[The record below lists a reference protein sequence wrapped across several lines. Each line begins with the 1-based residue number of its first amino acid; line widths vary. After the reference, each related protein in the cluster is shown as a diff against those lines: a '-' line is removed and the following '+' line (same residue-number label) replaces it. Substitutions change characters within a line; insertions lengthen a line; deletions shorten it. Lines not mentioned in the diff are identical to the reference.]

1 MRTMLGSLRRLGV
14 VTLALIALIAF
25 VSGNGATGQTPEKKG
40 EQKATSAK
48 EDTPKETPA
57 KSPGTSGSGSSV
69 TDADVIAY
77 INQMI
82 EDGWKDNKITP
93 SRYATD
99 HEWLRRVYLDIVG
112 RIPAVQEINDFF
124 AGHSGTSG
132 FGLGKSRAALL
143 KGIAPV
149 ETGSALSAD
158 KGHPG
163 LLVDV
168 DYAKN
173 WANLWTV
180 WLLTRTSPP
189 GIDREKMRF
198 WLEEQFAKNE
208 PYDKIV
214 TKLITA
220 TGKVDT
226 DEGAAANFIASHV
239 GEMTPTGERSRF
251 GLYEMVPVTS
261 RTTKLFLGVQT
272 QCTQC
277 HNHPFIDDRKQNQY
291 WGINAFF
298 RQVER
303 EPQTIGMQRNNQVDR
318 RYTVRDNLKANNELG
333 VFYEQRNGLLLRTSP
348 TYLDGTKLDL
358 GPKDSPHEVNRR
370 AELAHL
376 ITKDPYFAKEIVNR
390 MWAHFMGRGFTNPVD
405 DFGEHN
411 PPSHPELLDRLAKD
425 FAATGYNLHRLV
437 YWITMSKPYALSS
450 VANNTNLKSDTDQYF
465 SRMLLKSMTPE
476 QLVDSIFT
484 ATNAEQTKT
493 SKEERRK
500 LYDDWMRDFT
510 VNFGD
515 DEGNEATF
523 NGTVVQALL
532 LMNGSKLNETTK
544 TKPGSTVARA
554 ATMGTNGINHLFL
567 AALGRP
573 ATGSEI
579 AKVRGLAGAGKDPLQ
594 DVLWALLNSN
604 EFILNH

>member
-1 MRTMLGSLRRLGV
+1 MRTTPGRFRRLAA
-14 VTLALIALIAF
+14 VTTALIAF
-25 VSGNGATGQTPEKKG
+25 VALVASNAATGQTPEKKSDTKEAPG
-40 EQKATSAK
+40 TPQK
-48 EDTPKETPA
+48 EIPP
-57 KSPGTSGSGSSV
+57 KSPGTGGSGGSV

-93 SRYATD
+93 SRFASD
-99 HEWLRRVYLDIVG
+99 HEWLRRVYLDLVG
-112 RIPAVQEINDFF
+112 RVPSVQEINDFF
-124 AGHSGTSG
+124 SGHNPATG

-143 KGIAPV
+143 KGIAP
-149 ETGSALSAD
+149 TDSD

-163 LLVDV
+163 LLVHE

-198 WLEEQFAKNE
+198 WIEESFATNK
-208 PYDKIV
+208 PYDKFVYEI
-214 TKLITA
+214 LTA
-220 TGKVDT
+220 TGKC
-226 DEGAAANFIASHV
+226 DENGAANFVASHV
-239 GEMTPTGERSRF
+239 GEMNPTGERSRF
-251 GLYEMVPVTS
+251 GTYEMVPVTS

-277 HNHPFIDDRKQNQY
+277 HNHPFIDERKQNQY

-303 EPQTIGMQRNNQVDR
+303 EPATIGMQRNNQVDR
-318 RYTVRDNLKANNELG
+318 RYTLKDNLQANSELG
-333 VFYEQRNGLLLRTSP
+333 VFFEQRNGLLLRTSP
-348 TYLDGTKLDL
+348 TYLNGAKLDL
-358 GPKDSPHEVNRR
+358 GSKESPHQVNRR
-370 AELAHL
+370 VELAKL
-376 ITKDPYFAKEIVNR
+376 LTKDPYFAKEIVNR
-390 MWAHFMGRGFTNPVD
+390 MWAHYMGRGFTNPVD

-411 PPSHPELLDRLAKD
+411 PPSHPELLDKLAQDFTTVGFNLQRLA
-425 FAATGYNLHRLV
+425 
-437 YWITMSKPYALSS
+437 YWITISKPYALSS

-484 ATNAEQTKT
+484 ATNAEQTKS

-500 LYDDWMRDFT
+500 LYDDWMKDFT

-532 LMNGSKLNETTK
+532 LMNGNKLNEATK
-544 TKPGSTVARA
+544 MKPGSTAARA
-554 ATMGTNGINHLFL
+554 STMGGTNGVNHLFL

-573 ATGSEI
+573 ASGAEI
-579 AKVRGLAGAGKDPLQ
+579 SKVRALASAGKDPLQ